1 MRGGEGM
8 EAIIRGTPE
17 ELAALVRATQ
27 ERRYENSEVPA
38 DIIQRVVRSTID
50 DMQRD
55 TASQ

>member
-1 MRGGEGM
+1 MRGGEEM

-17 ELAALVRATQ
+17 ELATLVRATQ